1 MHTIH
6 HQPRNRTQA
15 RTAPPTAQPDG
26 SPDWRTR
33 AVAIYRQVE
42 QEELMTLPAVLA
54 TRIRDLTGRAVA
66 LPSIWVDREART
78 ATVAVDG
85 VLFRLRQHNLVLL
98 RPCATCRSGYV
109 ESAPV
114 EHRSDLGRALLAWEA
129 ACDDASEEDDEDW
142 SHSW

>member
-1 MHTIH
+1 MHTMH
-6 HQPRNRTQA
+6 EHLSNSTHP
-15 RTAPPTAQPDG
+15 RTAPPTPQPDG
-26 SPDWRTR
+26 SPEWRTQ
-33 AVAIYRQVE
+33 AVAIYGQVE
-42 QEELMTLPAVLA
+42 QVERMTLPAVLV
-54 TRIRDLTGRAVA
+54 TRIRGLTGHVLA

-85 VLFRLRQHNLVLL
+85 VLFRLRQHTLVLL
-98 RPCATCRSGYV
+98 RPCASSRTGYV

-129 ACDDASEEDDEDW
+129 PCNDASEEDDEDW